1 MDLIENKEWLKNYDL
16 VLDFLDEQS
25 EKKSQY
31 EDISDKYY
39 DLLWYEK
46 KDQLKILAEVVKVIA
61 KENWGNALVKAVNKM
76 KTML

>member
-1 MDLIENKEWLKNYDL
+1 MNLIENKEWLKNYDL

-31 EDISDKYY
+31 EDISNKYY

-61 KENWGNALVKAVNKM
+61 KENWGNTLVKAINKM

>member
-1 MDLIENKEWLKNYDL
+1 MNLIENKEWLKNYDL

-31 EDISDKYY
+31 EYISDKYY

-46 KDQLKILAEVVKVIA
+46 KDQFKILEEVVKVVA
-61 KENWGNALVKAVNKM
+61 KENGWNALVKAINKM

>member
-1 MDLIENKEWLKNYDL
+1 MELIENKEWLKNYDL

-25 EKKSQY
+25 ESKPQY

-46 KDQLKILAEVVKVIA
+46 KDQLKILEEVIKVVA

>member
-1 MDLIENKEWLKNYDL
+1 MNLIENKEWLKNYDL

-46 KDQLKILAEVVKVIA
+46 KDQLKILEEVLKVVA
-61 KENWGNALVKAVNKM
+61 KENGWNALVKAINKM

>member
-1 MDLIENKEWLKNYDL
+1 MELIKNKEWLKNYDP

-31 EDISDKYY
+31 VDIYDDYC

-46 KDQLKILAEVVKVIA
+46 KQQLKILAEVLKVVA
-61 KENWGNALVKAVNKM
+61 KENWGNALVKAINKM

>member
-1 MDLIENKEWLKNYDL
+1 MELIENKEWLKNYDL

-39 DLLWYEK
+39 DLIWYEK
-46 KDQLKILAEVVKVIA
+46 KDQLKILEEVLKVVA
-61 KENWGNALVKAVNKM
+61 KENWGNTLVKAINKM

>member
-1 MDLIENKEWLKNYDL
+1 MELIENKEWLKNYDP

-25 EKKSQY
+25 ENKSQY
-31 EDISDKYY
+31 VDIYDDYC

-46 KDQLKILAEVVKVIA
+46 KDQLKILEKVVKVIT
-61 KENWGNALVKAVNKM
+61 KENGGNALIKAVNKM

>member
-1 MDLIENKEWLKNYDL
+1 MELIENKEWLKNYDL

-46 KDQLKILAEVVKVIA
+46 KDQLKILEEVLKVVA
-61 KENWGNALVKAVNKM
+61 KENWGNALVKAINKM

>member
-1 MDLIENKEWLKNYDL
+1 MELIENKEWLKNYDL
-16 VLDFLDEQS
+16 VLDFIDEQCES
-25 EKKSQY
+25 KPQY

-46 KDQLKILAEVVKVIA
+46 KDQLKILDQMVKVIT
-61 KENWGNALVKAVNKM
+61 KENWGNALIKAINKM

>member
-1 MDLIENKEWLKNYDL
+1 MNLIENKEWLKNYDP

-25 EKKSQY
+25 EQKSQY
-31 EDISDKYY
+31 VDIYDDYC

-46 KDQLKILAEVVKVIA
+46 KKQLKILEEVVKVIA